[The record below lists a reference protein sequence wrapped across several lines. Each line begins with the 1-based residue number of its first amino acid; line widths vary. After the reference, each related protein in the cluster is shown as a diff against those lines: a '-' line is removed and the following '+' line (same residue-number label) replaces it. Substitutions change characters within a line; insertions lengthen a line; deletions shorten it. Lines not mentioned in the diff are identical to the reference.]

1 MHIKLIIMKTAMII
15 LGILFLLISCKN
27 DSNVVLPDST
37 KDSEYKNWPGKD
49 GIIKC
54 NIEFPA
60 QLISKCQLSLT
71 VGSNGQSFFYKI
83 PIDEN
88 DTIKKGRLQVGVFSN
103 IEAAQ
108 LSLVNCITELT
119 TPFKPPFLTNEDY
132 KTGDVAFGEVK
143 NNVLWMAFVRNNVL
157 IVIDAPV
164 STAKEI
170 SSEIDKSII
179 NASDWKEGMTPPSF
193 ILPN

>member
-1 MHIKLIIMKTAMII
+1 MHLKLIVMKTAMII
-15 LGILFLLISCKN
+15 LGLLFLLISCKN
-27 DSNVVLPDST
+27 DSTVVLPDST

-60 QLISKCQLSLT
+60 QLITKYQLSLT

-88 DTIKKGRLQVGVFSN
+88 DTIKKGKLQVGVFSN

-108 LSLVNCITELT
+108 LGLVSCIAELT
-119 TPFKPPFLTNEDY
+119 TPFKPPFLTNEEY
-132 KTGDVAFGEVK
+132 KAGEVAFGEVK
-143 NNVLWMAFVRNNVL
+143 NSILWMAFVRNNVL
-157 IVIDAPV
+157 IIIDAPV
-164 STAKEI
+164 KTAKEI
-170 SSEIDKSII
+170 SFEIDKSII
-179 NASDWKEGMTPPSF
+179 NASNWKEGMAPPSF
-193 ILPN
+193 LLPD